1 MFKKILEAKEAGKP
15 MPKGNDM
22 FGAVMNEFK
31 TNKKLLEA
39 GDGDTSSGSDD
50 APSEDNLNQESLQK

>member
-1 MFKKILEAKEAGKP
+1 
-15 MPKGNDM
+15 M

-39 GDGDTSSGSDD
+39 GDGSDSSGSDD
-50 APSEDNLNQESLQK
+50 APSEDNLKTEEL